1 MDTRKFNK
9 GNVKMVAHRGVSGLE
24 RENTVPAF
32 LAAGQRSYFGVET
45 DVRVTKDGKFVL
57 HHDSTPERVSNGKHT
72 MVIEES
78 TLAEL
83 QATVLPDKD
92 GSEIRQDIRIPS
104 LAEYV
109 HVCKKYDKKCVLEI
123 KTPFTADQL
132 AQMVEEIKA
141 QDYLDGMIFIS
152 FYADNCKILRNLT
165 NNKIQ
170 FLAEELSDKI
180 FDMCKEYRFDID
192 DACNCMTKEW
202 VDKFHAEGLEVNVWT
217 VDSPEAAEKLAEM
230 GVDYIT
236 SNILE

>member
-1 MDTRKFNK
+1 MDTRKINK

-72 MVIEES
+72 MIIEES

-109 HVCKKYDKKCVLEI
+109 QVCKKYDKKCVLEI

-132 AQMVEEIKA
+132 ARMVEEIKA

-170 FLAEELSDKI
+170 FLADKLSDKI

-192 DACNCMTKEW
+192 GYSTYMTKEW
-202 VDKFHAEGLEVNVWT
+202 VDRFHAEGLEVNVWT
-217 VDSPEAAEKLAEM
+217 VDSPEEAEKLVKM

>member
-1 MDTRKFNK
+1 MDTKKFNK

-32 LAAGQRSYFGVET
+32 LAACQRTHFGVET

-57 HHDSTPERVSNGKHT
+57 HHDSTPERVSNGRYNC
-72 MVIEES
+72 VIEES

-83 QATVLPDKD
+83 QSIVLPDRD

-123 KTPFTADQL
+123 KTPFTEEQISR
-132 AQMVEEIKA
+132 MVDEIKSL
-141 QDYLDGMIFIS
+141 DYLDGMIFIS
-152 FYADNCKILRNLT
+152 FYAENCKILRKLT

-170 FLAEELSDKI
+170 FLAGELSDSVLE
-180 FDMCKEYRFDID
+180 MCKEYRFDLD
-192 DACNCMTKEW
+192 DRCTDISKEW
-202 VDKFHAEGLEVNVWT
+202 VDRFHAEGLEVNVWT
-217 VDSPEAAEKLAEM
+217 VDSPEAAEKYAEM

>member
-1 MDTRKFNK
+1 MNTVKINN

-32 LAAGQRSYFGVET
+32 LAAGQRTYYGVET
-45 DVRVTKDGKFVL
+45 DVRVTKDGKFAL
-57 HHDSTPERVSNGKHT
+57 HHDGTPERVSNGKHT
-72 MVIEES
+72 FTIEEM
-78 TLAEL
+78 TLAQL

-123 KTPFTADQL
+123 KTPFTEEQL
-132 AQMVEEIKA
+132 ARMVEEIKEL
-141 QDYLDGMIFIS
+141 DYLDGMIFIS
-152 FYADNCKILRNLT
+152 FYADNCKILRKLT
-165 NNKIQ
+165 DNKIQ
-170 FLAEELSDKI
+170 FLAAELSDTI
-180 FDMCKEYRFDID
+180 FEMCKEYHFDID
-192 DACNCMTKEW
+192 DAHNCMTKEW

-217 VDSPEAAEKLAEM
+217 VDSPETAEKLVEM

>member
-1 MDTRKFNK
+1 MNTKKFNK
-9 GNVKMVAHRGVSGLE
+9 GCVKMVAHRGVSGLE

-45 DVRVTKDGKFVL
+45 DVRVTKDGKFAL
-57 HHDSTPERVSNGKHT
+57 HHDSTPERVSNGKYT
-72 MVIEES
+72 FTIEEK

-109 HVCKKYDKKCVLEI
+109 LVCKKYDKKCVLEI
-123 KTPFTADQL
+123 KTPFTEEQL
-132 AQMVEEIKA
+132 VKMVEEIKA
-141 QDYLDGMIFIS
+141 LDYLDGMIFIS
-152 FYADNCKILRNLT
+152 FYADNCKILRKLCD
-165 NNKIQ
+165 NKIQ
-170 FLAEELSDKI
+170 FLAGELSEAVLN
-180 FDMCKEYRFDID
+180 MCKEYRFDLD
-192 DACNCMTKEW
+192 DRHTDLTKEW
-202 VDKFHAEGLEVNVWT
+202 VDRFHAEGLEVNAWT
-217 VDSPEAAEKLAEM
+217 VDNPEVAEKLVEM

>member
-72 MVIEES
+72 MIIEES

-170 FLAEELSDKI
+170 FLAAELSDKI

-192 DACNCMTKEW
+192 DAHNCMTKEW

>member
-32 LAAGQRSYFGVET
+32 LAAGQRTYFGVET
-45 DVRVTKDGKFVL
+45 DVRVSKDGKFVL
-57 HHDSTPERVSNGKHT
+57 HHDSTPERVSNGKYT
-72 MVIEES
+72 NIIEES

-123 KTPFTADQL
+123 KTPFTEEQL
-132 AQMVEEIKA
+132 ARMVEEIKA

-152 FYADNCKILRNLT
+152 FYADNCKILRKLT
-165 NNKIQ
+165 DNKIQ
-170 FLAEELSDKI
+170 FLAGELSDTI
-180 FDMCKEYRFDID
+180 FEMCKEYRFDID
-192 DACNCMTKEW
+192 DAAGHMTKEW
-202 VDKFHAEGLEVNVWT
+202 VDRFHAEGLEVNVWT